1 MKTFDILDN
10 INTNYKNKKKK
21 LDKIINT
28 NKKYTIKFDSK
39 HHDLL
44 YLKSNNTISYSAKY
58 NLYGGIKDNTWMWA
72 NMIEGVNNHVIKKL
86 HKLRENKEIFN
97 NKNDSSFYYKLL
109 SNNTLELKSTKDIKL
124 IQKLLMYLNNDI
136 VILNPINKEEF
147 MTFIGITKIIE
158 NYESN

>member
-10 INTNYKNKKKK
+10 INTNYENKKKK
-21 LDKIINT
+21 LDKIFNT

-72 NMIEGVNNHVIKKL
+72 NMIEGVNNYVIKKL
-86 HKLRENKEIFN
+86 HKLRENKEIFDN
-97 NKNDSSFYYKLL
+97 ESSFYYKLL
-109 SNNTLELKSTKDIKL
+109 SNNTLELKSTKDIKS

-147 MTFIGITKIIE
+147 MTFIGISKIIE
-158 NYESN
+158 NYESSN